1 MAKGKMEVLYRQI
14 RDEETETLV
23 EKQLAEV
30 MAYDRA

>member
-1 MAKGKMEVLYRQI
+1 MEVLYRQI
-14 RDEETETLV
+14 QDEETEALV